1 MERMGELVVMVLE
14 DEPEVRDA
22 VVRDLTS
29 FLRTVRVDEADTV
42 DDAET
47 VLAEAAEAGDHVGLV
62 LADHRL
68 PGRDGVDFLVQLHD
82 DPSTAPIR
90 KVLLTGQADHQDT
103 IRAINDAGLDWY
115 VAKPWDPDELRA
127 VVVRQLTDFLVDA
140 DLDPLP
146 YAGELDTA
154 RLMEAYARRG
164 PTE

>member
-1 MERMGELVVMVLE
+1 MGELVVIVVE
-14 DEPEVRDA
+14 DEPDVRDA

-29 FLRTVRVDEADTV
+29 FLHHVRVDEADTV
-42 DDAET
+42 PDAEA
-47 VLAEAAEAGDHVGLV
+47 VLAEAADGGDHVGLV

-82 DPSTAPIR
+82 DPSTAAIR
-90 KVLLTGQADHQDT
+90 KVLITGQADHQDT

-127 VVVRQLTDFLVDA
+127 VVVRQLTDYLVDS

-146 YAGELDTA
+146 YAAELDAA
-154 RLMEAYARRG
+154 RLMDAYARRG